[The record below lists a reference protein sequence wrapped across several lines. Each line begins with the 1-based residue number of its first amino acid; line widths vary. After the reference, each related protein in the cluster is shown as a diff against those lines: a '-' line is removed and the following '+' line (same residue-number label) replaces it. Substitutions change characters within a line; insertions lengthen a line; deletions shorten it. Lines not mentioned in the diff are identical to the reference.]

1 MSVWKAE
8 WHYRDYNG
16 SPVDVGKLLETADK
30 YADAMLKERTTRG
43 KPSDDSRIPHEIA
56 DRMIPL
62 RGAAAHAAEQVRR
75 SQQNI
80 SRWNAALAAIAT
92 AQSALKREFDIHL
105 GVKP

>member
-1 MSVWKAE
+1 MSIYKAE
-8 WHYRDYNG
+8 WHYRDYHGN
-16 SPVDVGKLLETADK
+16 SVDVGKLLESADK
-30 YADAMLKERTTRG
+30 YADAMFKERENRG

-62 RGAAAHAAEQVRR
+62 RGAAAHAAEQVRL

-80 SRWNAALAAIAT
+80 SRWNAALAAIEM

-105 GVKP
+105 GVKQ